1 MADEKSWQPLALVKV
16 SADYLARKQVPNPR
30 LDAEALLCAVM
41 GLKRRVDLYAG
52 FERALSEAELAA
64 YRELIKRRSA
74 REPVSRILGRREF
87 MGLNFAVTPDVLS
100 PRPETEL
107 LVGAALELF
116 SPRRPR
122 EAAAEGGAAEAQ
134 AGDEAAPAISA
145 EMEQLLD
152 SYAEDAPD
160 DGGDGVG
167 EEVSRGDTT
176 IHAAGP
182 GTRARIAARAERER
196 RAHSAYR
203 PAANGAGGAA
213 NPANPANTATAA
225 DESARAARVLDLG
238 TGSGCVAV
246 SVAALLPS
254 ARVVAVDASPGALSV
269 AKKNAAA
276 ANVADRVRFRQGDW
290 FGGCRDGEVFDA
302 ILSNPPYLVEGDDAI
317 WPEVSRYDPPAAL
330 YGGRDGL
337 DCYRRIIPDAPEWL
351 APDGWLF
358 LEVGAGQAGRV
369 SEMLR
374 RRGFRGVGIV
384 QDYGGVERVVRAMA
398 PGE

>member
-1 MADEKSWQPLALVKV
+1 MAEEKSWQPLELAKV
-16 SADYLARKQVPNPR
+16 SADYLARKHVPNPR
-30 LDAEALLCAVM
+30 LDAEILLCEVM
-41 GLKRRVDLYAG
+41 GLQRRVDLYAG
-52 FERALSEAELAA
+52 FERAISEKELAA
-64 YRELIKRRSA
+64 YRELIRRRA
-74 REPVSRILGRREF
+74 LREPVSRILGRREF
-87 MGLNFAVTPDVLS
+87 MGMEFRVTPDVLS

-107 LVGAALELF
+107 LVEAALELF
-116 SPRRPR
+116 SPRALRDPEPEQER
-122 EAAAEGGAAEAQ
+122 GDAPATLAGGAVEAAMPAELEK
-134 AGDEAAPAISA
+134 
-145 EMEQLLD
+145 LLD
-152 SYAEDAPD
+152 RYAEDVQD
-160 DGGDGVG
+160 DGGCDGGDGG
-167 EEVSRGDTT
+167 SGSGSDGDTT
-176 IHAAGP
+176 IHVARP
-182 GTRARIAARAERER
+182 STRVRIAASAERGR
-196 RAHSAYR
+196 RGNSAYR
-203 PAANGAGGAA
+203 PAMNAAA
-213 NPANPANTATAA
+213 NAANAA
-225 DESARAARVLDLG
+225 DGSGARMVRVLDLG

-246 SVAALLPS
+246 AVAAHLPA

-276 ANVADRVRFRQGDW
+276 ANVTERVRFRQGDW

-302 ILSNPPYLVEGDDAI
+302 ILSNPPYLIEGDESI

-351 APDGWLF
+351 APEGWLF

-369 SEMLR
+369 AEMLR